1 MTVAQIINFL
11 LINSDLNLRKQG
23 KPPDHSDMILI
34 KSLRLYSGS
43 DNQIQGIRSEELW
56 MEVPNI
62 VQEAV
67 IKTIPKKKK
76 SNSLS

>member
-1 MTVAQIINFL
+1 MTVAQIMNFL

-23 KPPDHSDMILI
+23 KPPDHSDMTLI

-62 VQEAV
+62 VQEVV

-76 SNSLS
+76 GKMAV